1 MSNDAEDRGRRLFR
15 SEVVILEADMRADIA
30 NHYSH
35 TTMGTEEVFLERRSI
50 LQNYGDWSIIHGE
63 RFRKVGSYER
73 EVGDQDVALVRDR
86 VVEEVHGPV
95 DLRMQVES
103 EAIVGGAYYNQIIGV
118 YNRMAAWADFMAWGG
133 WVEADAIRTEISGVA
148 IRSYCLYMHNLGM
161 RVVRA
166 DILCDDFSVRT
177 ENFGIFTDNTSTET
191 NLGTPG
197 ASETMEN

>member
-1 MSNDAEDRGRRLFR
+1 MSEEQGRRLFR
-15 SEVVILEADMRADIA
+15 GEVAILEADMRADIA
-30 NHYSH
+30 NHCSH

-50 LQNYGDWSIIHGE
+50 THTHGDLSIIHGE
-63 RFRKVGSYER
+63 RYRKAGSYER
-73 EVGDQDVALVRDR
+73 EVGDQDVALVRDS
-86 VVEEVHGPV
+86 VKEEVRGPV

-103 EAIVGGAYYNQIIGV
+103 EAIVGGAYANTIVGV
-118 YNRMAAWADFMAWGG
+118 YNRMCAWADFMAWGG
-133 WVEADAIRTEISGVA
+133 WVEADAVRTEISGVA
-148 IRSYCLYMHNLGM
+148 IRSYCLYMHNLLM

-177 ENFGIFTDNTSTET
+177 ENFGIFADNTTEN